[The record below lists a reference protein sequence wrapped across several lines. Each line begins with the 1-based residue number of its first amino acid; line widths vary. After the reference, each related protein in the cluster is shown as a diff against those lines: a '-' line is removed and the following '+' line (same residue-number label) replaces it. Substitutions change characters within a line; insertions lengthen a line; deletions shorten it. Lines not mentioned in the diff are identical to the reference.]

1 MKTISNK
8 GAKPS
13 ERKTN
18 ENNLPH
24 IREVKNLKELNE
36 LGCHYINT
44 ANQANYTR
52 MITRTMRWLTVRAGN
67 DYMSSEQEKAC
78 KRIEDLINTNENNI
92 DRQLNLYVLLE
103 RDPRNHSKSKEYA
116 YIKNLILLGADVR
129 FIERESKM
137 KLVLQ
142 DNELYL
148 SFSNDVFRM
157 VSVGYHYVGKNKAD
171 GLCRYFANEF
181 DKQFEQA
188 HRLTVKEDKIV
199 VDNAYIGEQVKQ
211 AFHLTAR
218 EWAIYVLTLVTSFI
232 LGIILQNCL

>member
-1 MKTISNK
+1 MKTTSNK
-8 GAKPS
+8 GAKSS
-13 ERKTN
+13 EKK
-18 ENNLPH
+18 NNLLY

-52 MITRTMRWLTVRAGN
+52 MITRSMRWLTVRAGN

-78 KRIEDLINTNENNI
+78 KKIEDLINTNENNI

-103 RDPRNHSKSKEYA
+103 KDPRNNSKYKEYA

-129 FIERESKM
+129 FTEKESKM

-142 DNELYL
+142 ENELYL

-157 VSVGYHYVGKNKAD
+157 VSVGYHYIGKNNAD
-171 GLCRYFANEF
+171 GMCRYFANEF
-181 DKQFEQA
+181 DKQFERA
-188 HRLTVKEDKIV
+188 HKLTVKEDKIV
-199 VDNAYIGEQVKQ
+199 VDNAYIGEQVKH

-218 EWAIYVLTLVTSFI
+218 EWAIYVLTLITSFV
-232 LGIILQNCL
+232 LGIIL

>member
-1 MKTISNK
+1 MKKTTSNK
-8 GAKPS
+8 GAKSS
-13 ERKTN
+13 EKKN
-18 ENNLPH
+18 DLLY

-52 MITRTMRWLTVRAGN
+52 MITRSMRWLTVRAGN

-78 KRIEDLINTNENNI
+78 KKIEDLINTNENNI

-103 RDPRNHSKSKEYA
+103 KDPRNNSKYKEYA

-129 FIERESKM
+129 FTEKESKM

-142 DNELYL
+142 ENELYL

-157 VSVGYHYVGKNKAD
+157 VSVGYHYIGKNNAD
-171 GLCRYFANEF
+171 GMCRYFANEF

-188 HRLTVKEDKIV
+188 HKLTVKEDKIV
-199 VDNAYIGEQVKQ
+199 VDNAYIGEQVKH

-218 EWAIYVLTLVTSFI
+218 EWAIYVLTLITSFV
-232 LGIILQNCL
+232 LGIIL

>member
-1 MKTISNK
+1 MKKTTSNK
-8 GAKPS
+8 GAKSS
-13 ERKTN
+13 EKKN
-18 ENNLPH
+18 DLLY

-52 MITRTMRWLTVRAGN
+52 MITRSMRWLTVRAGN

-78 KRIEDLINTNENNI
+78 KKIEDLINTNENNI

-103 RDPRNHSKSKEYA
+103 KDPRNNSKYKEYT

-129 FIERESKM
+129 FTEKESKM

-142 DNELYL
+142 ENELYL

-157 VSVGYHYVGKNKAD
+157 VSVGYHYIGKNNAD
-171 GLCRYFANEF
+171 GMCRYFANEF

-188 HRLTVKEDKIV
+188 HKLTVKEDKIV
-199 VDNAYIGEQVKQ
+199 VDNAYIGEQVKH

-218 EWAIYVLTLVTSFI
+218 EWAIYVLTLITSFV
-232 LGIILQNCL
+232 LGIIL

>member
-1 MKTISNK
+1 MKKTTSNK
-8 GAKPS
+8 GAKSS
-13 ERKTN
+13 EKKN
-18 ENNLPH
+18 DLLY

-52 MITRTMRWLTVRAGN
+52 MITRSMRWLTVRAGN

-78 KRIEDLINTNENNI
+78 KKIEDLINTNENNI

-103 RDPRNHSKSKEYA
+103 KDPRNNSKYKEYA

-129 FIERESKM
+129 FTEKESKM

-142 DNELYL
+142 ENELYL

-157 VSVGYHYVGKNKAD
+157 VSVGYHYIGKNNED
-171 GLCRYFANEF
+171 GMCRYFANEF

-188 HRLTVKEDKIV
+188 HKLTVKEDKIV
-199 VDNAYIGEQVKQ
+199 VDNAYIGEQVKH

-218 EWAIYVLTLVTSFI
+218 EWAIYVLTLITSFV
-232 LGIILQNCL
+232 LGIIL

>member
-1 MKTISNK
+1 MKTTSNK
-8 GAKPS
+8 GAKSS
-13 ERKTN
+13 EKKN
-18 ENNLPH
+18 DLLY

-52 MITRTMRWLTVRAGN
+52 MITRSMRWLTVRAGN

-78 KRIEDLINTNENNI
+78 KKIEDLINTNENNI

-103 RDPRNHSKSKEYA
+103 KDPRNNSKYKEYA

-129 FIERESKM
+129 FTEKESKM

-142 DNELYL
+142 ENELYL

-157 VSVGYHYVGKNKAD
+157 VSVGYHYIGKNNAD
-171 GLCRYFANEF
+171 GMCRYFANEF

-188 HRLTVKEDKIV
+188 HKLTVKEDKIV
-199 VDNAYIGEQVKQ
+199 VDNAYIGEQVKH

-218 EWAIYVLTLVTSFI
+218 EWAIYVLTLITSFV
-232 LGIILQNCL
+232 LGIIL